1 MSQLRPGL
9 MDVLFRGIR
18 RRCPNCGN
26 GRVLH
31 SYLKV
36 ISSCDT
42 CTEPLG
48 HIRADDFPPYITIVI
63 VGHIMIPLVLYTER
77 AYSLPTWMHMSL
89 WPPMALILMLMILP
103 AAKGVCV
110 GLMWHL
116 GLRGDETQ

>member
-1 MSQLRPGL
+1 MNADRPGL
-9 MDVLFRGIR
+9 MNALFRGIR

-42 CTEPLG
+42 CSEPLG

-63 VGHIMIPLVLYTER
+63 VGHIMLPLVLFSER
-77 AYSLPTWMHMSL
+77 QYALPTWMHMSL
-89 WPPMALILMLMILP
+89 WPPLALILMFMVLP
-103 AAKGVCV
+103 IAKGACV

-116 GLRGDETQ
+116 GLRGDEHQ